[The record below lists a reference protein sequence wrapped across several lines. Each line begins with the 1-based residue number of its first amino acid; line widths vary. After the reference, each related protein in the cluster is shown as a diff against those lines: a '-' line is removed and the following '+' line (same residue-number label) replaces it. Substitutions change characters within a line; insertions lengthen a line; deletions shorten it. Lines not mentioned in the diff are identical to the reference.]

1 MYKYSRTLATL
12 TATIPR
18 NILAQTIPYVSNCT
32 RKKLGRCYNH
42 PMSTSEIPN
51 FETLLHQQEALR
63 QLYNEAQRAADEMRL
78 LYETSTRISTAL
90 TLEDVIRVYLNQVA
104 VGGRYRCS
112 IALYDFDAEGKR
124 VGVVVRGRW
133 SPGEDIQLMEVR
145 FPYSY
150 DALDP
155 PLNRGETISINDV
168 YSDPRVTE
176 TLRDIQRP
184 SNRPALAMIPLMVRG
199 RRIGLVILSYTEVIE
214 WTEESLWTYQTT
226 AAQLATA
233 IDSRLQQQI
242 LINRSRQI
250 AVLEERHRL
259 ARELHDSVT
268 QLLFSIT
275 LIAQSISPAW
285 RRSAEEGEQRV
296 NRLLELSQ
304 SALAEMRALL
314 AELRPSNVEPEM
326 VNSDGSSMA
335 GTLRLRNDGLIA
347 ALEQYIASVTSS
359 WVTDQPLAVTLQAE
373 SYQPQPTEYEE
384 ALYRIAQEALNN
396 AVKHAS
402 ASTITITLAYLDERD
417 ERMGIEGGTIALA
430 VKDNGVGFAAHPSA
444 GDHHDRVAQHE
455 RRVGMGLQ
463 SMAERAHAL
472 GGFLSVTTE
481 PGHGT
486 QVEAIIT
493 RKLSGER

>member
-1 MYKYSRTLATL
+1 MS
-12 TATIPR
+12 
-18 NILAQTIPYVSNCT
+18 SNE
-32 RKKLGRCYNH
+32 
-42 PMSTSEIPN
+42 MPN

-63 QLYNEAQRAADEMRL
+63 QLYTEAQRTADEMRL

-104 VGGRYRCS
+104 VGGRYRCN
-112 IALYDFDAEGKR
+112 IALYDFDVDGRR
-124 VGVVVRGRW
+124 VAVVVRGRW
-133 SPGEDIQLMEVR
+133 SPGDDIQLLEIR
-145 FPYSY
+145 YPYTY

-155 PLNRGETISINDV
+155 PLDRGETIMINDV
-168 YSDPRVTE
+168 YADPRVSE
-176 TLRDIQRP
+176 SLRDIQRQ
-184 SNRPALAMIPLMVRG
+184 SGRPALAMIPLMVRG
-199 RRIGLVILSYTEVIE
+199 RRIGLVILSYAEVIQ
-214 WTEESLWTYQTT
+214 WTEETLWAYQTT

-233 IDSRLQQQI
+233 IDSRLQQQV

-275 LIAQSISPAW
+275 LIAQSVSPAW
-285 RRSAEEGEQRV
+285 RRSPEEGEQRV

-314 AELRPSNVEPEM
+314 AELRPSNVEREM
-326 VNSDGSSMA
+326 ISSGGGGLSMA

-359 WVTDQPLAVTLQAE
+359 LVTSEPVTVTLHAE

-384 ALYRIAQEALNN
+384 AIYRIAQEALNN
-396 AVKHAS
+396 AVKHAR
-402 ASTITITLAYLDERD
+402 ASVITITLAFLDERGEGSGSD
-417 ERMGIEGGTIALA
+417 GGTIALA
-430 VKDNGVGFAAHPSA
+430 VKDNGVGFASELS
-444 GDHHDRVAQHE
+444 GDELRE
-455 RRVGMGLQ
+455 RRVGMGLH
-463 SMAERAHAL
+463 SMAERAQAL

-486 QVEAIIT
+486 QVEAIIL
-493 RKLSGER
+493 RKLWGESQI

>member
-1 MYKYSRTLATL
+1 
-12 TATIPR
+12 
-18 NILAQTIPYVSNCT
+18 
-32 RKKLGRCYNH
+32 
-42 PMSTSEIPN
+42 MSTSETPN

-63 QLYNEAQRAADEMRL
+63 QLYNEAQRAAEEMRL
-78 LYETSTRISTAL
+78 LYDTSTRISTAL

-104 VGGRYRCS
+104 VGGRYRCNV
-112 IALYDFDAEGKR
+112 ALYDFNADGKR

-133 SPGEDIQLMEVR
+133 SPGEEIQLMEVR
-145 FPYSY
+145 FPYAY
-150 DALDP
+150 DALDA
-155 PLNRGETISINDV
+155 PLDKGETITINNV
-168 YSDPRVTE
+168 YDDPRVTE
-176 TLRDIQRP
+176 TLRDIQRN
-184 SNRPALAMIPLMVRG
+184 SDRPALAMIPLMVRG
-199 RRIGLVILSYTEVIE
+199 RRIGLVILSFTEVIE
-214 WTEESLWTYQTT
+214 WNAESLWTYQTT

-285 RRSAEEGEQRV
+285 RRSTEEGEQRV

-326 VNSDGSSMA
+326 VSNGGASMA

-359 WVTDQPLAVTLQAE
+359 WVTDERLVVTLHAE
-373 SYQPQPTEYEE
+373 AYQPQPTEYEE

-396 AVKHAS
+396 AVKHAR

-417 ERMGIEGGTIALA
+417 EQMGSEGGTIALA
-430 VKDNGVGFAAHPSA
+430 VKDNGVGFVSSGSSTDQRDRA
-444 GDHHDRVAQHE
+444 DHAD